1 MATHSTTPY
10 ANPAAVQT
18 AVLQPP
24 AAQNNQQT
32 AAAKR
37 SFKSF
42 VEAMDDFSGDRRD
55 VAGMRQ
61 MLAMQEAN
69 AVAAARS
76 AVPVASSFAPQQA
89 QPEVPV
95 VRGPAQDAPPRP
107 NPANVIPGLP
117 GLPGN
122 GPVAVPPPQVS
133 QSALPQAEQVSALP
147 SLPAAPAE
155 SAASAAAPPML
166 VIDPAKIHP
175 ATARFEAPASAERIV
190 AYMPIQPNPAAAS
203 PAKPVSADQNLPQ
216 PLRSPLVDEMRQAT
230 RAGTRPGL
238 TDETMARFAASAER
252 KRMLSAPM
260 PPRLMAQEAR
270 WNRDA
275 WPATVR
281 ASNATPPTTTASADA
296 AGVLPRLPA
305 APALQ

>member
-1 MATHSTTPY
+1 MATHSTSPY

-24 AAQNNQQT
+24 ASQANQPS

-42 VEAMDDFSGDRRD
+42 VEAMDDFNCDRRD

-69 AVAAARS
+69 AVAAARP
-76 AVPVASSFAPQQA
+76 AAPVASSFAPQQA

-95 VRGPAQDAPPRP
+95 VRGPAHDAAPRP
-107 NPANVIPGLP
+107 NPANVVSGLP
-117 GLPGN
+117 SLPGN
-122 GPVAVPPPQVS
+122 ALVSPPAAP
-133 QSALPQAEQVSALP
+133 AEQVSALP
-147 SLPAAPAE
+147 SLPAATADT
-155 SAASAAAPPML
+155 AAPPML

-175 ATARFEAPASAERIV
+175 AALRADVAPGAERIV
-190 AYMPIQPNPAAAS
+190 AYMPVKPS
-203 PAKPVSADQNLPQ
+203 PAVMPAKAADQGLPQ
-216 PLRSPLVDEMRQAT
+216 PLQSPLVDEMRQAT

-238 TDETMARFAASAER
+238 TDETMARFAAAAER

-281 ASNATPPTTTASADA
+281 ASGATAPTATASAEP
-296 AGVLPRLPA
+296 AGVLPRLPG